1 MMDNFLF
8 NACITT
14 GIVCRPNCPPGR
26 RTKPEHRRYFKTL
39 GDAKQN
45 GYRECLV
52 CKPADGPEGPWQSVK
67 ERRQT
72 ISNRSGTISSQ
83 TSGSSWVDKD
93 HKNSK
98 LDKNEIK
105 SNLSEF
111 ADYTAKNTD
120 LEEDMLTI

>member
-1 MMDNFLF
+1 MANFLF

-39 GDAKQN
+39 GDARQN

-67 ERRQT
+67 ERLQKN
-72 ISNRSGTISSQ
+72 SNRSGVTSSQ
-83 TSGSSWVDKD
+83 ITSSSRMDKA
-93 HKNSK
+93 HKPSMINRNK
-98 LDKNEIK
+98 IK
-105 SNLSEF
+105 SNLSELT
-111 ADYTAKNTD
+111 DYTAKNTD